1 MTGFPGFSRKT
12 LCLLRRALRVAG
24 VNSMIPEPQMS
35 SVEPE
40 RLLHYRIISK
50 VGEGGMGQVYRAED
64 TKLGRNVALKLLTP
78 DATRDQ
84 SAKRRLL
91 SEAQSASVL
100 NHPNI

>member
-1 MTGFPGFSRKT
+1 
-12 LCLLRRALRVAG
+12 
-24 VNSMIPEPQMS
+24 MIPQTRMS

-40 RLLHYRIISK
+40 RLLHYRIIDK

-91 SEAQSASVL
+91 AEAQSASVL
-100 NHPNI
+100 SHPNIVTIHAIEEVDGIDFIVMEFVEAKL